1 LNCCPYVQRAHI
13 ATSVSMGCGG
23 SKAAEPAPAPAAAP
37 VEGQMIAQVA
47 PSAGAP
53 TPHKSGGGKG
63 KGKGKGK
70 GAGASHWQIKLDGNF
85 KDYGKEEDAILKRA
99 YMTGQKNAKFHLRG
113 QSYEYNFKKMIQKN
127 NDTKKERQI
136 RPPNKGPKPPK
147 KPLLP
152 GGPMIIIT
160 VGSGQPGTMIEVQDP
175 NNPGKKVQ
183 VFVPAHAKAGQKMA
197 VPIPGKGEDVA
208 SVQAKQKKHDD
219 DLGLKSSPWST
230 GGKAAAGAAG
240 VAGLAAV
247 GVGGVIL
254 GDHLAGGEMASTVG
268 EAAAGAFDD
277 AGDWAADA
285 VPDAADAAG
294 DWAEGAA
301 GDAGEWLEGAGED
314 IAEFAVDAGDWLGDA
329 GEDIGDFVM
338 DLF

>member
-1 LNCCPYVQRAHI
+1 
-13 ATSVSMGCGG
+13 MGCGG
-23 SKAAEPAPAPAAAP
+23 SKATPPVQPASVPVEGHMIAQPVAPAA
-37 VEGQMIAQVA
+37 
-47 PSAGAP
+47 GAP
-53 TPHKSGGGKG
+53 APHKSGGGRG
-63 KGKGKGK
+63 KGKGKG
-70 GAGASHWQIKLDGNF
+70 GVGSSWQIKLDGGF

-127 NDTKKERQI
+127 KETKKERQI
-136 RPPNKGPKPPK
+136 RPPTKGPKPPK

-152 GGPMIIIT
+152 TGPMIIIT
-160 VGSGQPGTMIEVQDP
+160 VGSGQPGTMIEVPDP

-219 DLGLKSSPWST
+219 DQGLKSSPWST

-240 VAGLAAV
+240 IAGLAAV

-254 GDHLAGGEMASTVG
+254 GDHLAGGEMASSVG

-294 DWAEGAA
+294 DW
-301 GDAGEWLEGAGED
+301 LEGAGED
-314 IAEFAVDAGDWLGDA
+314 IAEFAADAGDWLGDA